1 MDDYAEGLLDRE
13 DVTYVEETVGLEA
26 EEYAA
31 TQERDRS
38 IDGGVAVVIRNDDGE
53 LLLVENDWSDGYVP
67 PGGGVEPGEDPEAAA
82 VREAREETGV
92 RVELERPVRVDRRRY
107 VREGGDADLDGDEA
121 DSFRGGYDVTYLAH
135 PVGDESIADDPGV
148 EDETIADVAWFD
160 AAPDRTPVPDLIET
174 FLVSTSDAEADR

>member
-1 MDDYAEGLLDRE
+1 M
-13 DVTYVEETVGLEA
+13 
-26 EEYAA
+26 
-31 TQERDRS
+31 

-67 PGGGVEPGEDPEAAA
+67 PGGVEPGEDPEAAA

-92 RVELERPVRVDRRRY
+92 RVELERPVRVERRRY
-107 VREGGDADLDGDEA
+107 VRGSGDADLDGDEA
-121 DSFRGGYDVTYLAH
+121 DSFRGGYDVTDLAH

-160 AAPDRTPVPDLIET
+160 AVPERTPVPDLIET
-174 FLVSTSDAEADR
+174 FLASTADAEADR

>member
-1 MDDYAEGLLDRE
+1 MDDYAERLLDRE
-13 DVTYVEETVGLEA
+13 DVTYVEGTVELDDDEFV
-26 EEYAA
+26 A
-31 TQERDRS
+31 TRERDRS

-82 VREAREETGV
+82 VREAEEETGV
-92 RVELERPVRVDRRRY
+92 RVELERPVRVERRRY
-107 VREGGDADLDGDEA
+107 VREGGGDLDEDEA
-121 DSFRGGYDVTYLAH
+121 HSFRGGYDVTYLAH

-160 AAPDRTPVPDLIET
+160 AVPERTPVPDLLET
-174 FLVSTSDAEADR
+174 FLASTADAETDR